1 MEATNDSQDPS
12 EAVNDGSD
20 STADND
26 SNNQSGSNNDPDTDP
41 VIKEAIAAAAAV
53 GEIAL
58 TGIGFVTASL
68 VQKIAEVS
76 TASNIERQN
85 VEGSE
90 SINVTNSDTSLDNNT
105 VSGTENSGALAKD
118 QVNGNEGTLDAN
130 TLDGKAMSTETNAL
144 ENNAGA
150 VKTEAGALDTSSEAL
165 KIT

>member
-1 MEATNDSQDPS
+1 MMAS
-12 EAVNDGSD
+12 
-20 STADND
+20 DND
-26 SNNQSGSNNDPDTDP
+26 DNKQSSNDNDHPDTDP
-41 VIKEAIAAAAAV
+41 VIKGAIAAAAAI

-58 TGIGFVTASL
+58 MGIGFVTASL

-90 SINVTNSDTSLDNNT
+90 SINVTNSNTSLDNNT
-105 VSGTENSGALAKD
+105 VSGTENSGALARD

-130 TLDGKAMSTETNAL
+130 TLDGKAISTETNAL